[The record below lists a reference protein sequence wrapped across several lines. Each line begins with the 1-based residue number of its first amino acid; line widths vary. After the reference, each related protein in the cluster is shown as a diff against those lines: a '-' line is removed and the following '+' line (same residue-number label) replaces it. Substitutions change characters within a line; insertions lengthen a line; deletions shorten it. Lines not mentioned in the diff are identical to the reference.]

1 MTSSTTTATLRIL
14 SHNLLFLPEWRNSLG
29 QSKRA
34 RLMAGADYLR
44 DHDIVFFQEAWDPNA
59 TKIVKEALQKQYPF
73 QTPVV
78 GHSYGGWNATSGR
91 FSKLAAIDA
100 GVFIASKWPIVFQ
113 QQHVFE
119 NASGSERLKN
129 RGFVYAKILY
139 NNSKHIHL
147 INTHLQSDGAFMS
160 DFAECAQMR
169 VLQLQEIRDF
179 IASSGIPHEEPVIIG
194 GDLNVVKA
202 SWEYEALVEENLV
215 VMEPT
220 QVLGHPY
227 SWDCRENSFIAHYS
241 WAARMVLDYLLVA
254 KAHSSRVRSLMVETM
269 LVRPEE
275 SFQVSKWFKEPWTIQ
290 DYSDHYPIKAT
301 ITVDL

>member
-1 MTSSTTTATLRIL
+1 MLTA
-14 SHNLLFLPEWRNSLG
+14 SYLLTICH
-29 QSKRA
+29 A
-34 RLMAGADYLR
+34 
-44 DHDIVFFQEAWDPNA
+44 
-59 TKIVKEALQKQYPF
+59 
-73 QTPVV
+73 
-78 GHSYGGWNATSGR
+78 
-91 FSKLAAIDA
+91 
-100 GVFIASKWPIVFQ
+100 
-113 QQHVFE
+113 
-119 NASGSERLKN
+119 RLKN

-220 QVLGHPY
+220 QFLGHPY
-227 SWDCRENSFIAHYS
+227 SWDCRENSFITHYS

-254 KAHSSRVRSLMVETM
+254 KAHSSRVRSLVVETM

-275 SFQVSKWFKEPWTIQ
+275 SFQVPKWFKEPWIIQ

-301 ITVDL
+301 LTVDL

>member
-1 MTSSTTTATLRIL
+1 MTSSITTVTLSIL
-14 SHNLLFLPEWRNSLG
+14 SHNLLFLPEWRQSLG

-34 RLMAGADYLR
+34 RLMAEADHLR
-44 DHDIVFFQEAWDPNA
+44 GHDIVFLQEAWDSNA
-59 TKIVKEALQKQYPF
+59 TRIVREALQEQYPF
-73 QTPVV
+73 QTPVA
-78 GHSYGGWNATSGR
+78 GHSYGAWNATSGN
-91 FSKLAAIDA
+91 FSRLAATNA
-100 GVFIASKWPIVFQ
+100 GVFIGSKWPIVFQ

-139 NNSKHIHL
+139 SNSKHIHL
-147 INTHLQSDGAFMS
+147 INTHLQSDGALMS

-169 VLQLQEIRDF
+169 ALQLQEIRYF

-202 SWEYEALVEENLV
+202 SQEYEALVEENLV

-220 QVLGHPY
+220 QFLGHPY

-254 KAHSSRVRSLMVETM
+254 KAHSSRVRSLVVETM
-269 LVRPEE
+269 LVRPQE
-275 SFQVSKWFKEPWTIQ
+275 SFQVSKWFKQPWIIH